1 MVGSLVDW
9 RGRDAEVVKWS
20 ARLASGVCF
29 AEDVGVGFL
38 VGGLEGVHGYVVGH
52 KVEREVVVVVEEVV
66 AR

>member
-38 VGGLEGVHGYVVGH
+38 VGGLEGVHGYVVLSD
-52 KVEREVVVVVEEVV
+52 KVEREVVEEEVV
-66 AR
+66 VAR